1 MKNQLLFAEPGWLWI
16 TAISVAL
23 IAALL
28 FYSSKKR
35 QQQLAAFASEE
46 QLSVLLASH
55 SPFRRI
61 IKNGLI
67 LLAIVFFGLALARP
81 QWGVVEEEI
90 KRKGEDVVFLLDVSK
105 SMLAKDVQPSR
116 LERSKLAI
124 RDFIHRHAG
133 GRVGLVAFAG
143 DAFLWCPLTLDYDAF
158 EETLGELS
166 PESLNVPGSDIAAA
180 LFASRGAFEKTE
192 KRKVLIV
199 LSDGEDLQKLGI
211 KAAAKIAE
219 EGVIIYTIGV
229 GTPNGAQI
237 MVPGRTGELAPMLD
251 ENGQPVNSALDEK
264 TLTEIAQA
272 TGGNYRL
279 LTTIGSSMNDI
290 GRTLR
295 TSEGK
300 GLTQVRKL
308 GIDRYQWP
316 LGVAI
321 ILLVAESLLST
332 RRRIR
337 ESQNSQLK

>member
-1 MKNQLLFAEPGWLWI
+1 MKHKLLFAEPEWLWL
-16 TAISVAL
+16 AAGSVILLAVL
-23 IAALL
+23 IAFSANRRR
-28 FYSSKKR
+28 S
-35 QQQLAAFASEE
+35 QLAAFASPD
-46 QLSVLLASH
+46 QLQSLLAHH
-55 SPFRRI
+55 SPIRRI
-61 IKNGLI
+61 VKNGL
-67 LLAIVFFGLALARP
+67 LLIAVLLLGLAMARP
-81 QWGVVEEEI
+81 QWGIIEEEV

-105 SMLAKDVQPSR
+105 SMLAKDVQPNR
-116 LERSKLAI
+116 LERAKLAI
-124 RDFIHRHAG
+124 RDFLNRHAG

-158 EETLGELS
+158 EETLSDLT
-166 PESLNVPGSDIAAA
+166 PDSLNVPGSDIASA
-180 LFASRGAFEKTE
+180 LFAARGAFEKTE

-199 LSDGEDLQKLGI
+199 LSDGEDLEKLGI
-211 KAAAKIAE
+211 KAAGKLAE
-219 EGVIIYTIGV
+219 DGVIIYTVGI

-237 MVPGRTGELAPMLD
+237 MIPGPGGEPVAMLD
-251 ENGQPVNSALDEK
+251 EKNQPVNSALDEK

-279 LTTIGSSMNDI
+279 LNTIAGGMADV

-295 TSEGK
+295 MTEGK

-321 ILLVAESLLST
+321 FLLVVESLLVT

-337 ESQNSQLK
+337 KES

>member
-1 MKNQLLFAEPGWLWI
+1 MKNQLLFAEPGWLWVAALCI
-16 TAISVAL
+16 AAICGL
-23 IAALL
+23 IA
-28 FYSSKKR
+28 YSANR
-35 QQQLAAFASEE
+35 RRAQLAAFASPE
-46 QLSVLLASH
+46 QLTALLANH
-55 SPFRRI
+55 SPVRRI
-61 IKNGLI
+61 VKNGLL
-67 LLAIVFFGLALARP
+67 LLALLFLGLALARP

-105 SMLAKDVQPSR
+105 SMLAKDVQPNR

-166 PESLNVPGSDIAAA
+166 PESLNVPGSDIASA

-237 MVPGRTGELAPMLD
+237 MIPGRGGELTPMLD
-251 ENGQPVNSALDEK
+251 ESGQPVNSALDEK

-295 TSEGK
+295 SSEGK

-321 ILLVAESLLST
+321 LLLVVESLLVT

-337 ESQNSQLK
+337 ESQTAS